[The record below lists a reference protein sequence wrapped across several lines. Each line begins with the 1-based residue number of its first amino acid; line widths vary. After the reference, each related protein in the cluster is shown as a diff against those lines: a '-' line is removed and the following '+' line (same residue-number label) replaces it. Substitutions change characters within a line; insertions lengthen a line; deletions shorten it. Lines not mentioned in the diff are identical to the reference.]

1 MTMSADRP
9 GAGGEAASPRRVMGA
24 PPYGWPMTRIAVIG
38 SGNIGGTIG
47 EQWRKAGHGVT
58 FTSRSP
64 KPPETAAIPDAIA
77 SAEVVLLA
85 VPGGAV
91 RDLLAEHGAAL
102 DGRVVIHA
110 TRGLLLEAG
119 RTKLG
124 GGPLHRAEA
133 YEHAPGARFARAF
146 NTLGYE
152 LFAEPHIG

>member
-1 MTMSADRP
+1 
-9 GAGGEAASPRRVMGA
+9 MGA

-91 RDLLAEHGAAL
+91 PDLLAEHGAAL
-102 DGRVVIHA
+102 DGRVVIDA
-110 TRGLLLEAG
+110 TNDV
-119 RTKLG
+119 G
-124 GGPLHRAEA
+124 GGRPPPAA
-133 YEHAPGARFARAF
+133 ADGAHAPRAPVLRAVQTRRRGMVAEPQNARA
-146 NTLGYE
+146 T
-152 LFAEPHIG
+152 